1 MSVCTHKKFIKMS
14 LSEMDAYLDEIYSD
28 EPHRILA
35 EVINVNNSYAEIKAL
50 YLLIHGEVAQ
60 PFNFFP
66 DKDVSSIKI
75 NGKIKIKLSVGKKI
89 ICTLRVSQPDAKG
102 QVFTVRADEIEY
114 DFSIVEDFYKRYG
127 LTYDAK
133 YIYELFDGENFSAI
147 IGGDF
152 KEKLISDAVEIIS
165 ERDAEIAEKYSEL
178 EKRTAE
184 VDAAI
189 SEKIIELQSLNQKIS
204 EATQNL
210 ERIRNET
217 TQIKNI
223 YGIVDDEE
231 PAEEKFSD
239 EKIYTAKIFDELI
252 SFWQSKLYFYPT
264 QNECDAAFSYRKEVL
279 KSLHW
284 GLEMNMLILLTGS
297 PGTGKTNLVRIF
309 PYCFGWDNAAIIPVQ
324 SNWTDKSDLLGY
336 YNPLEKN
343 YISTPFLDALL
354 KFCRKS
360 EKFLDKKFIICLD
373 EMNLAHVEHYFAEFL
388 SVLQSDRAVRLY
400 SDELRRDIYR
410 ELKYNAIINGADDTK
425 INFDERRFMNMN
437 LEERKYYLQLCRMA
451 NMFFKYPA
459 TFQIPYNIKFFGTLN
474 QDATTL
480 DISPKVIDRSFVIRI
495 EKYDAANEVTENDSY
510 DILNFDSDFEE
521 RFNIQDDSFKNIMP
535 YLSNRAIQE
544 IYQCSCEG
552 DENEFYD
559 AIIASCILP
568 KIRFDADT
576 DAEKIAAL
584 KNLCKDCP
592 YSNEILEKYMTSPD
606 GKEID
611 YWRA

>member
-1 MSVCTHKKFIKMS
+1 M
-14 LSEMDAYLDEIYSD
+14 
-28 EPHRILA
+28 
-35 EVINVNNSYAEIKAL
+35 
-50 YLLIHGEVAQ
+50 
-60 PFNFFP
+60 
-66 DKDVSSIKI
+66 
-75 NGKIKIKLSVGKKI
+75 
-89 ICTLRVSQPDAKG
+89 
-102 QVFTVRADEIEY
+102 
-114 DFSIVEDFYKRYG
+114 
-127 LTYDAK
+127 
-133 YIYELFDGENFSAI
+133 
-147 IGGDF
+147 
-152 KEKLISDAVEIIS
+152 
-165 ERDAEIAEKYSEL
+165 
-178 EKRTAE
+178 
-184 VDAAI
+184 
-189 SEKIIELQSLNQKIS
+189 
-204 EATQNL
+204 
-210 ERIRNET
+210 
-217 TQIKNI
+217 
-223 YGIVDDEE
+223 
-231 PAEEKFSD
+231 
-239 EKIYTAKIFDELI
+239 
-252 SFWQSKLYFYPT
+252 
-264 QNECDAAFSYRKEVL
+264 
-279 KSLHW
+279 
-284 GLEMNMLILLTGS
+284 
-297 PGTGKTNLVRIF
+297 
-309 PYCFGWDNAAIIPVQ
+309 
-324 SNWTDKSDLLGY
+324 LGY

-343 YISTPFLDALL
+343 YMSTPFLDALL
-354 KFCRKS
+354 KFCRKA
-360 EKFLDKKFIICLD
+360 EKNSKDVFIICLD

-388 SVLQSDRAVRLY
+388 SVLQSDEREIRLY
-400 SDELRRDIYR
+400 GDELRRDIYR
-410 ELKYNAIINGADDTK
+410 ELKYNAMIFSEDDTK

-552 DENEFYD
+552 DEKEFYD
-559 AIIASCILP
+559 AIIASCILS